1 MLLQLPYTVTVKAHY
16 GTTTPTPPADLDYF
30 DSSGLRPPRRQFFL
44 HAPNSS
50 RSLILWLLT
59 QPHLLALSPLR
70 SLFPS
75 SPSSFFLLILR
86 LLTQP
91 HLLAPSPLQR
101 LHILWLLTQP
111 HLLAPSPLR
120 SLFPSSPFSFF
131 LLSTFPLPTSGRPS
145 MASERMPLSCK
156 PARRLW
162 TTMIHG

>member
-30 DSSGLRPPRRQFFL
+30 DSSGLRPQTPVFSARSQL
-44 HAPNSS
+44 A

-91 HLLAPSPLQR
+91 HLLAPSPLRR

-120 SLFPSSPFSFF
+120 SLFPSRPFSFF